1 MASVQPNT
9 KTEKVLRFG
18 KKVSFREKVV
28 KDFKRN
34 KYIYVMLLPVI
45 AYFAI
50 FQYGPIYGVQIA
62 FKDFNIGDGI
72 WGSPW
77 VGFDHFVEFF
87 KSYYFWRL
95 IRNTLLLS
103 LYELVFAFPAPIL
116 LALLLNEIRN
126 MKFKRITQ
134 TITYLPHF
142 ISLVVVVGILVDFL
156 APHGLINQLL
166 GLFGIN
172 SINFMQEAG
181 WFRTI
186 YMSSE
191 VWQTIG
197 WGSIIYLAAIT
208 NVNPQLYE
216 ASTIDGAGRFRQII
230 HVTIPGIL
238 PTIIILFILQLGS
251 LMTVGYQKIILMY
264 NPLTYQ
270 TADVISTYVY
280 RKGILDAS
288 YSYSAAIGLFDA
300 AINFGILILA
310 NQLSRKVSETSL
322 W

>member
-1 MASVQPNT
+1 
-9 KTEKVLRFG
+9 
-18 KKVSFREKVV
+18 
-28 KDFKRN
+28 
-34 KYIYVMLLPVI
+34 MLLPVV
-45 AYFAI
+45 AYFLI
-50 FQYGPIYGVQIA
+50 FHYGPMYGVQIA
-62 FKDFNIGDGI
+62 FKNYDVTKGFL
-72 WGSPW
+72 GSPW
-77 VGFDHFVEFF
+77 VGFEHFVEFF

-103 LYELVFAFPAPIL
+103 LYSLIFVFPAPIIF
-116 LALLLNEIRN
+116 ALLLNEIRN
-126 MKFKRITQ
+126 MKFKRLTQ

-156 APHGLINQLL
+156 SPQGLINQILSV
-166 GLFGIN
+166 FGVDVTN
-172 SINFMQEAG
+172 YLQEAG

-186 YMSSE
+186 FISSE
-191 VWQTIG
+191 VWQTVG

-216 ASTIDGAGRFRQII
+216 AAKIDGAGRFRQII

-238 PTIIILFILQLGS
+238 PTITILFILQLGS
-251 LMTVGYQKIILMY
+251 LMTVGYQKIILLY
-264 NPLTYQ
+264 NPLTYE
-270 TADVISTYVY
+270 TADVISTYIY

-300 AINFGILILA
+300 VINFGILVLA
-310 NQLSRKVSETSL
+310 NRISKKVGETSL

>member
-1 MASVQPNT
+1 MASIQLGT
-9 KTEKVLRFG
+9 RKEKATRLIR
-18 KKVSFREKVV
+18 KATFRERVV

-34 KYIYVMLLPVI
+34 KYVYAMLLPVV
-45 AYFAI
+45 AYFLI
-50 FQYGPIYGVQIA
+50 FHYGPMYGVQIA
-62 FKDFNIGDGI
+62 FKNYDVTKGFL
-72 WGSPW
+72 GSPW
-77 VGFDHFVEFF
+77 VGFEHFVEFF

-103 LYELVFAFPAPIL
+103 LYSLIFVFPAPIIF
-116 LALLLNEIRN
+116 ALLLNEIRN
-126 MKFKRITQ
+126 MKFKRLTQ

-156 APHGLINQLL
+156 SPQGLINQILSV
-166 GLFGIN
+166 FGVDVTN
-172 SINFMQEAG
+172 YLQEAG

-186 YMSSE
+186 FISSE
-191 VWQTIG
+191 VWQTVG

-216 ASTIDGAGRFRQII
+216 AAKIDGAGRFRQII

-238 PTIIILFILQLGS
+238 PTITILFILQLGS
-251 LMTVGYQKIILMY
+251 LMTVGYQKIILLY
-264 NPLTYQ
+264 NPLTYE
-270 TADVISTYVY
+270 TADVISTYIY

-300 AINFGILILA
+300 VINFGILVLA
-310 NQLSRKVSETSL
+310 NRISKKVGETSL

>member
-1 MASVQPNT
+1 MAVIET
-9 KTEKVLRFG
+9 KTKPGKAISLK
-18 KKVSFREKVV
+18 KKVSFKEKVV

-34 KYIYVMLLPVI
+34 KYIYLMLVPVL
-45 AYFAI
+45 AYFII

-62 FKDFNIGDGI
+62 FKNFDIGKGI

-77 VGFDHFVEFF
+77 SGFNHFIEFF
-87 KSYYFWRL
+87 HSFYFWRL
-95 IRNTLLLS
+95 IRNTLLIS
-103 LYELVFAFPAPIL
+103 LYELVFVFPAPIL

-126 MKFKRITQ
+126 MRFKRITQ
-134 TITYLPHF
+134 TLTYLPHF
-142 ISLVVVVGILVDFL
+142 ISLVVVVGLLVDFL
-156 APHGLINQLL
+156 APNGLVNQILAV
-166 GLFGIN
+166 FGVKP
-172 SINFMQEAG
+172 INFMQDAN
-181 WFRTI
+181 WFRKI
-186 YMSSE
+186 YISSE
-191 VWQTIG
+191 VWQTVG

-208 NVNPQLYE
+208 GVNPQLYE
-216 ASTIDGAGRFRQII
+216 AATMDGAGRFRKII

-300 AINFGILILA
+300 AINFAILILA
-310 NQLSRKVSETSL
+310 NRLARKTGETSL